1 MRIMYNINNNRV
13 MVKFFTSFLIFTL
26 MFLLMNCDD
35 TTSTVDETDPVI
47 DSLNLHYVISS
58 ASFYIGAQISDPQ
71 GYETIDEVK
80 YSLYYGET
88 DSTGEELLHEGLLVD
103 DGKQGDI
110 IISDGVF
117 SRKHFNMNEGVYRCV
132 VLADDEDGNLAETVT
147 KIEYAVA
154 NQAPVIYMND
164 YSSEFEKGE
173 WLFFKVKATDPQGMD
188 DITGIS
194 FTIEYPDGE
203 LKTHSSW
210 VLRDDGQLGDDEKND
225 GIYSIRMPTNEQ
237 SVFQGL
243 WNFRFTAKDKGGLYS
258 NVIKAVVKN
267 PGVHVTNPDE
277 TSNYNIGDSL
287 SIEWESVFIDT
298 LVIEYTLNSNTSSA
312 EYIGIDTVAA
322 DTRLYKWKI
331 PGGSNSDHCMLN
343 LDSTRKKFW
352 V

>member
-1 MRIMYNINNNRV
+1 
-13 MVKFFTSFLIFTL
+13 
-26 MFLLMNCDD
+26 
-35 TTSTVDETDPVI
+35 
-47 DSLNLHYVISS
+47 
-58 ASFYIGAQISDPQ
+58 
-71 GYETIDEVK
+71 
-80 YSLYYGET
+80 
-88 DSTGEELLHEGLLVD
+88 LLHEGLLVD
-103 DGKQGDI
+103 DGTQGDI

-237 SVFQGL
+237 SVFSGAL
-243 WNFRFTAKDKGGLYS
+243 EFSIYS
-258 NVIKAVVKN
+258 QRQR
-267 PGVHVTNPDE
+267 
-277 TSNYNIGDSL
+277 
-287 SIEWESVFIDT
+287 WT
-298 LVIEYTLNSNTSSA
+298 L
-312 EYIGIDTVAA
+312 
-322 DTRLYKWKI
+322 
-331 PGGSNSDHCMLN
+331 
-343 LDSTRKKFW
+343 
-352 V
+352 